1 MRSFLEIDIMKSSF
15 MKKLFLVI
23 FVFIGFQPIFAQKI
37 ESKPN
42 PPMAVNDFGNFL
54 ESFQRQALEQ
64 KLRNYNDSTS
74 SAIVIIT
81 VPDLQGYDIA
91 EVALKYLRDWGIGV
105 QGKNNGVVILVSKA
119 ERKARIETGYG
130 MEGVLP
136 DILAKQIIDQR
147 MVPFF
152 KNNDYYAG
160 FDNAVDAIIEAA
172 AGEYKA
178 DPKQAKGKPSVGS
191 IILLVVIFII
201 IIFIFSGK
209 GGGGGGSYMSRK
221 GSRSFMDALPWFLM
235 GSMLGGGGRGGGFG
249 GGRGGGFGGG
259 GFGGGGFGGFG
270 GGGGGGGGASGGW

>member
-1 MRSFLEIDIMKSSF
+1 
-15 MKKLFLVI
+15 MKKLIL
-23 FVFIGFQPIFAQKI
+23 VFILFAGFQSSFSQKI

-42 PPMAVNDFGNFL
+42 PPRAVNDFAHLL
-54 ESFQRQALEQ
+54 EPFQVQSLEQ
-64 KLRNYNDSTS
+64 KLDAYNDSTS

-81 VPDLQGYDIA
+81 VPSLDGYDIA
-91 EVALKYLRDWGIGV
+91 EVSLKYIRDWGVGV
-105 QGKNNGVVILVSKA
+105 KGKNNGVIIMVSKA
-119 ERKARIETGYG
+119 EHKARIETGYG

-147 MVPFF
+147 MIPFF

-160 FDNAVDAIIEAA
+160 FDNAVDAIIQAA

-178 DPKQAKGKPSVGS
+178 DPKAGKKGSPFGS
-191 IILLVVIFII
+191 IILLVVVFLV
-201 IIFIFSGK
+201 IIFIFSGRG

-235 GSMLGGGGRGGGFG
+235 GNMLGGGGRGGG
-249 GGRGGGFGGG
+249 GGFGGG
-259 GFGGGGFGGFG
+259 GFGGGGGGFGGFG

>member
-1 MRSFLEIDIMKSSF
+1 
-15 MKKLFLVI
+15 MKKFVLLLFL
-23 FVFIGFQPIFAQKI
+23 FSFQSLFAQKI
-37 ESKPN
+37 ETKPV
-42 PPMAVNDFGNFL
+42 PAMAVNDFGNLL
-54 ESFQRQALEQ
+54 EPFQRQALEE

-105 QGKNNGVVILVSKA
+105 KGKNNGVLILVSKA
-119 ERKARIETGYG
+119 EHKARIETGYG

-136 DILAKQIIDQR
+136 DITAKEIIDQR
-147 MVPFF
+147 MIPFF

-160 FDNAVDAIIEAA
+160 FNNAIDAIIQAA

-178 DPKQAKGKPSVGS
+178 EPKAAKNGKPSIGTIFILV
-191 IILLVVIFII
+191 IIFVVIISL
-201 IIFIFSGK
+201 FSGR

-221 GSRSFMDALPWFLM
+221 GSKSFLGGLPWFLL
-235 GSMLGGGGRGGGFG
+235 GSMLGGGGRDRGGFGGGGFG
-249 GGRGGGFGGG
+249 GGGGG

-270 GGGGGGGGASGGW
+270 GGSGGGGGASGGW